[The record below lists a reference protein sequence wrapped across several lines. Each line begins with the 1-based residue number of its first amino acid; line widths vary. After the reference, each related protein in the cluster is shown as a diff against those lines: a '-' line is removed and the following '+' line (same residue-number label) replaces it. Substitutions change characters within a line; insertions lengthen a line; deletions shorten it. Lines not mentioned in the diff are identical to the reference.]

1 MLHCATLLV
10 TCLAIVLMLSRNW
23 ELFSNSAFLLA
34 AQQTYCGTS
43 CKRDVTL
50 CNGGKMCCSVAAIV
64 AKSRTWFY
72 FVQWFLQQKCCVTLW
87 LRGMLHLA
95 ISLATCVA
103 TKLRDKLRHKL
114 HSVIAPLRTNA
125 KILHSLQN
133 NNSNLLL
140 FVEALHIKFKKPE
153 LNSGLQASN
162 ELIVFRSV
170 IQLSVNTTPHISL
183 FLYSWLCLFPFPPNK
198 DLSTLVNS
206 LVWQRPWNRI
216 EISPL

>member
-34 AQQTYCGTS
+34 AQQTYCETS

-50 CNGGKMCCSVAAIV
+50 CNGEKMCCSVAAIV

-72 FVQWFLQQKCCVTLW
+72 FVQCFLQQKCCVNLW

-103 TKLRDKLRHKL
+103 TKLRDTLRHKL
-114 HSVIAPLRTNA
+114 HSVPAPLIA
-125 KILHSLQN
+125 
-133 NNSNLLL
+133 L
-140 FVEALHIKFKKPE
+140 FVEYPWCFILCHNLRLHKLKNCGIAYLKK
-153 LNSGLQASN
+153 A
-162 ELIVFRSV
+162 
-170 IQLSVNTTPHISL
+170 LSVSCARLQCHI
-183 FLYSWLCLFPFPPNK
+183 C
-198 DLSTLVNS
+198 
-206 LVWQRPWNRI
+206 
-216 EISPL
+216 